1 MAVYLGNFE
10 SGSPEWLALR
20 KGDAVVTG
28 TLAGAIAGLSPYKS
42 AYTAWA
48 EATGRISDEVPQ
60 NRAMRLG
67 QLLEDPIK
75 KLWIEENPGWWLEPE
90 TVGTWSHDDYD
101 WARAN
106 PDGVVQDA
114 DGKMHIIEIKTAAF
128 PWEEVPPHYEAQVLW
143 YMWIMDIK
151 TTAKLVALFGGREL
165 KTFDIEWDDFKFDS
179 IFASVIRWR
188 EAVLANVVPE
198 WDGSDST
205 YQTARELSPKDTS
218 DASVDLGDL
227 GIHLGNAQSEAD
239 EAYKK
244 LQMLKSITLDNLGS
258 ATRGIVNVDGNEYVV
273 CTRSVNKNGVVSLTV
288 KKGK

>member
-1 MAVYLGNFE
+1 MAVYLGNFA

-20 KGDAVVTG
+20 KGEAVVTG

-48 EATGRISDEVPQ
+48 EATGKISDEVPQ

-67 QLLEDPIK
+67 QLLEAPIVQ
-75 KLWIEENPGWWLEPE
+75 LWLEENPDYKIDTDL
-90 TVGTWSHDDYD
+90 GTWSHADFE

-106 PDGVVQDA
+106 PDGFLTYP
-114 DGKMHIIEIKTAAF
+114 DGSAGILEIKTSRIPF
-128 PWEEVPPHYEAQVLW
+128 EEVPPHYRAQVLW
-143 YMWIMDIK
+143 YMWVFNIQK
-151 TTAKLVALFGGREL
+151 AKLVALFSGNDLR
-165 KTFDIEWDDFKFDS
+165 TFDIEWDEFEFES
-179 IFASVIRWR
+179 ILSAVKRWR
-188 EAVLANVVPE
+188 EAVLSEEVPG

-218 DASVDLGDL
+218 DEPVDLGDL
-227 GIHLGNAQSEAD
+227 GIHLSNAQSEAD

-258 ATRGIVNVDGNEYVV
+258 ATRGVVNVDGNEYVV